1 EEQEFFAYV
10 EDPLY
15 QDRIKDLLSES
26 FAKQTAFIHLKAHSR
41 IRILNHIFQKE
52 QEGKGRSRYRRMAS
66 RIAVAASIL
75 LCIGAVFYV
84 FRWNMP
90 SETEKGAEMVQSE
103 ISYLDS
109 TQVYLTLADG

>member
-1 EEQEFFAYV
+1 MERNTKRFRELFGKYLSNTTSNAEEQEFFAYV

-90 SETEKGAEMVQSE
+90 S
-103 ISYLDS
+103 
-109 TQVYLTLADG
+109 